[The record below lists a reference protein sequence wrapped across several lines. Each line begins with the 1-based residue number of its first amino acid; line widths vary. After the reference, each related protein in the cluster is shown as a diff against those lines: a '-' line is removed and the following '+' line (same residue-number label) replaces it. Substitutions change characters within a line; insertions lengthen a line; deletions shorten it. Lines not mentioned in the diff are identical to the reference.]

1 MCQSVT
7 LLFFLLL
14 KKNEICLN
22 LVLSALYEH
31 FINSSQDP
39 VSLLK
44 APKLLIINKIFDYL
58 HRIISLPLIPR
69 ESNEIV
75 QMMKSPDS
83 QCPIFTIYSSNTS

>member
-1 MCQSVT
+1 MSQSVT

-14 KKNEICLN
+14 KKNEICPN
-22 LVLSALYEH
+22 PGPSALYEDS
-31 FINSSQDP
+31 INSQDP

-44 APKLLIINKIFDYL
+44 APKLLIINKTFDYL
-58 HRIISLPLIPR
+58 HLIISLPVIPR

-83 QCPIFTIYSSNTS
+83 RCPIFTIYSSDTS